1 MLERFSVLKLRR
13 NCSRF
18 AGDSI
23 WAPRVQHVHE
33 HRRGFH
39 HWDVTDPVEDL
50 ERPVGPAPGKFPGR
64 GHRDE
69 SIEASMD
76 TEGRGFYF
84 CPSRPDP
91 GISYP
96 QADRPARLEEGP
108 AALASELVPFAR
120 LLDVG
125 FDDIWWCAWGSG
137 ARG

>member
-23 WAPRVQHVHE
+23 WAPRVEHFHE

-39 HWDVTDPVEDL
+39 HRDVTDPVEDL

-76 TEGRGFYF
+76 NQGRGLYF
-84 CPSRPDP
+84 CHSRPEP

-96 QADRPARLEEGP
+96 QADRPARLEESR
-108 AALASELVPFAR
+108 AALAAELVPFAH
-120 LLDVG
+120 LVGVG
-125 FDDIWWCAWGSG
+125 FHDICWYA
-137 ARG
+137 